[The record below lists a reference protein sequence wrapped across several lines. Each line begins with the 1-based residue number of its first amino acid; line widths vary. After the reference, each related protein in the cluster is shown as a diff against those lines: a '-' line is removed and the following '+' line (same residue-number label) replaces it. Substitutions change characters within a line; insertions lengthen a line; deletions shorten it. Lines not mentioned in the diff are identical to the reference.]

1 MVINIIIIIAILSVL
16 LAVHE
21 LGHFVVAKIGGVRVD
36 EFGIGFPPQIF
47 SFQHGETKYSLNIVP
62 LGAFV
67 RMPGREEVTSRSLYI
82 KSPWFKLV
90 ESAGGLIFNIILAFI
105 LFTTAL
111 MIPTTIV
118 TGGEGVKITGV
129 SPGYPAAEAGIQV
142 GDVVL
147 NIAGND
153 IQTPTDVNQI
163 IKERQ
168 GVATIIKIQR
178 NDEIIDITLTPGTG
192 DRPLGVEL
200 YWLKEHTAIY
210 RLGFRKAISESAH
223 IIISIPTIFPEL
235 VSAIIQNPADT
246 LMGPIGAAQM
256 TGEMIKYGASAVIS
270 SAGSISMGLAL
281 FNLLPIPPLDG
292 AGMLLAI
299 IEILRRG
306 KRLSLQKEQ
315 LIYKSGTLL
324 LIILTIIVWYN
335 DIVRLIRG

>member
-1 MVINIIIIIAILSVL
+1 
-16 LAVHE
+16 
-21 LGHFVVAKIGGVRVD
+21 
-36 EFGIGFPPQIF
+36 
-47 SFQHGETKYSLNIVP
+47 
-62 LGAFV
+62 
-67 RMPGREEVTSRSLYI
+67 
-82 KSPWFKLV
+82 
-90 ESAGGLIFNIILAFI
+90 
-105 LFTTAL
+105 

-118 TGGEGVKITGV
+118 TGGEGVKITEV
-129 SPGYPAAEAGIQV
+129 SPGYPAAEAGIQA

-147 NIAGND
+147 DIAGSD
-153 IQTPTDVNQI
+153 VQTPTDVNKI

-200 YWLKEHTAIY
+200 YWLKEHTTIY
-210 RLGFRKAISESAH
+210 RLGFFKAISASAH

-324 LIILTIIVWYN
+324 LIILTIVIWYN
-335 DIVRLIRG
+335 DIVRLVRG